1 MEAAAPGRRAP
12 DLGPHRAALG
22 GVGARGDHLVRAE
35 RCHRLLRDPDGRD
48 PVDRERTALGH
59 RPGAAAAAP
68 GGHRAGGEPVA
79 AGHRGDAARRTA
91 GLLRRSE
98 AGLGVLVALAHGR
111 RDHHERRL
119 DRLRPRHHAQPVA
132 RAGGSR
138 RSARHH
144 PAHPRDRHRHRAGAV
159 RPGGATHAAQPR
171 TAAWRHPMTTTA
183 TPAGTVTLVGAGP
196 GDAGLLTLR
205 GLRALERADVIVADR
220 LGARSVLAQLE
231 AEGAVI
237 AAEVIDVGKLPGHH
251 RVPQDAI
258 NELLVELAQAGREV
272 VRLKGGDPFVFGRGR
287 EEQLFCEAVGVRVEV
302 VPGVTSA
309 VSVPAVAG
317 IPLTHRGVAASFSV
331 VSAHDQIEPGGPL
344 STSGA
349 DHTLVLLMG
358 VSTLAHSAHVL
369 AAGAR
374 GIDCPVAIIED
385 GYGTGERVTTGTLG
399 TIAHLAA
406 ARQVRSPA
414 VVVIGEVVR
423 LSPFAASLEPA
434 SADAGDAAPPP
445 ASPPARRRPRSRLAA
460 ALDAGLAVDTG
471 LIRAIDVHSSP
482 SPSRKVSL
490 S

>member
-1 MEAAAPGRRAP
+1 
-12 DLGPHRAALG
+12 
-22 GVGARGDHLVRAE
+22 
-35 RCHRLLRDPDGRD
+35 
-48 PVDRERTALGH
+48 
-59 RPGAAAAAP
+59 
-68 GGHRAGGEPVA
+68 
-79 AGHRGDAARRTA
+79 
-91 GLLRRSE
+91 
-98 AGLGVLVALAHGR
+98 
-111 RDHHERRL
+111 
-119 DRLRPRHHAQPVA
+119 
-132 RAGGSR
+132 
-138 RSARHH
+138 
-144 PAHPRDRHRHRAGAV
+144 
-159 RPGGATHAAQPR
+159 
-171 TAAWRHPMTTTA
+171 MTTTA

-237 AAEVIDVGKLPGHH
+237 DAEVIDVGKLPGHH

-287 EEQLFCEAVGVRVEV
+287 EEQLFCEAAGVRVEV

-385 GYGTGERVTTGTLG
+385 GYGTGERVTIGTLG